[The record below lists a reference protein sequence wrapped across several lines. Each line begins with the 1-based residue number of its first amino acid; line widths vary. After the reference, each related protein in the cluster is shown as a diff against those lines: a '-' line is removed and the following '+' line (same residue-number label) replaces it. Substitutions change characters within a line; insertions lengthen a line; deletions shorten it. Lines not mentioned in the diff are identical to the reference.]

1 VNRERAET
9 HLRLLAEA
17 ELRRA
22 TALRADGTM
31 SQRHAPS
38 LALAAEVLAA
48 VGAVDA
54 GAVDEIRYDLDLA
67 LVVRRP
73 CPFDQA
79 SPGPGG
85 LSRVAQWR
93 LERFVRF
100 LLPTRTVTGDMQASP
115 QAPWRVVPVGQV
127 LPIRE
132 DRVRGELYVLAYAQ
146 TAGGARFTM
155 TGWIA
160 QEGSSGMRGTG
171 PGIPPRR
178 IHRQFTATDDQGS
191 RYQLGFSAEGGAGRA
206 DWHGVLEL
214 RPGPRREIRR
224 LDVSTIPG
232 EPATRIHLDLQ
243 IPAPEITVTQ
253 RAVSPAELLL
263 DVIAAR
269 LLTSA
274 ARFPQDTC
282 EELAAAKPGLLP
294 HPAAD
299 LGDIIAALQ
308 AAHALSP
315 ASLGP
320 GQLAGLCASLGVSG
334 HGITAPPDGN
344 LPEPWRSMLTRYH
357 RRQPQAAP
365 PARGWAATAA
375 ELPELDGTRVAVLGL
390 HHGEDGTILHVQ
402 ASGVTPEDDWAYY
415 RGARPLPALWIR
427 DSSGRWH
434 TTHMNGHSPA
444 GDAGEVM
451 LYPAIVPPLDPGS
464 AWIDVLAVGQSAE
477 VRARLPLRWN

>member
-17 ELRRA
+17 ELRRT

-31 SQRHAPS
+31 SQRHVPS
-38 LALAAEVLAA
+38 LALAAQVLSA
-48 VGAVDA
+48 VGAVDV
-54 GAVDEIRYDLDLA
+54 GTVDEIRHDLDLA
-67 LVVRRP
+67 IAVRRP

-85 LSRVAQWR
+85 PSRVARWR

-100 LLPTRTVTGDMQASP
+100 LRPPRTATRDMPASP
-115 QAPWRVVPVGQV
+115 PAPWRVVPVGQV
-127 LPIRE
+127 LPIRDPE

-146 TAGGARFTM
+146 TAGSARFTM
-155 TGWIA
+155 TGWI
-160 QEGSSGMRGTG
+160 ERSSGTG
-171 PGIPPRR
+171 PSIPPRHIR
-178 IHRQFTATDDQGS
+178 HQWTATDDQGS
-191 RYQLGFSAEGGAGRA
+191 RYHLGFSAEGIAGRA
-206 DWHGVLEL
+206 DWQGVLEL
-214 RPGPRREIRR
+214 RPAPRHEIRW

-232 EPATRIHLDLQ
+232 EPAIRIDLDLR
-243 IPAPEITVTQ
+243 IPAPEITVTP

-274 ARFPQDTC
+274 AIFPQNTS
-282 EELAAAKPGLLP
+282 EELAAAKPDLFP
-294 HPAAD
+294 HPVAD

-308 AAHALSP
+308 AAGALSP
-315 ASLGP
+315 ASPGP

-334 HGITAPPDGN
+334 HGITEPPDGN
-344 LPEPWRSMLTRYH
+344 LLEPWRSMLTRYH
-357 RRQPQAAP
+357 RRQPRAAP
-365 PARGWAATAA
+365 PVGGWAATAA
-375 ELPELDGTRVAVLGL
+375 ELPELDGARVAVLGL

-415 RGARPLPALWIR
+415 RGAKPLPALWIC

-434 TTHMNGHSPA
+434 TTRMNGHSPA

-464 AWIDVLAVGQSAE
+464 AWIDVHAVGQSAE